1 MPTAEQVTLNTAEYD
16 SQSSKRLE
24 ELIRERGPEI
34 AFSGLARFAF
44 SASHLQSPDLRD
56 VPDLTAF
63 IEQFASTPLTVDF
76 KKTRNSEDSRKYR
89 LHSEGEID
97 YVAVCLYARTLRW
110 RFLFC
115 EARSLERHPEFQD
128 RLSDHLVVVPPS
140 WAKTLLDVKRSKHD

>member
-76 KKTRNSEDSRKYR
+76 KKTRNSRHSRDFFIRSRRALR
-89 LHSEGEID
+89 LDGKK
-97 YVAVCLYARTLRW
+97 RN
-110 RFLFC
+110 LFQLQF
-115 EARSLERHPEFQD
+115 AIAFRNLPIAAAS
-128 RLSDHLVVVPPS
+128 
-140 WAKTLLDVKRSKHD
+140 T